1 MTDIA
6 LQRFA
11 TLLASVVLFGHS
23 SGAHAQDAA
32 QNPYTDLSKYVI
44 SGNQVVPQQALTGAA
59 SGGLSSSVTQIGQG
73 NTASAAVNGVSNV
86 TTQSQLGANNSSTLA
101 ISGTQNAVTTAQIG
115 NSNTTSIS
123 VAGNGN
129 LISNLQVG
137 SGLSYQLQVV
147 GQSAPISVQQ
157 FGRK

>member
-1 MTDIA
+1 MTVIS

-11 TLLASVVLFGHS
+11 TLLTSVVLFGFS
-23 SGAHAQDAA
+23 SAHAQDAA
-32 QNPYTDLSKYVI
+32 PNPYTDLSKYVI
-44 SGNQVVPQQALTGAA
+44 SGNQVVPQQALTSVV

-73 NTASAAVNGVSNV
+73 NTASAALNGVGNV
-86 TTQSQLGANNSSTLA
+86 TTQSQVGANNASTLA
-101 ISGTQNAVTTAQIG
+101 ISGAQNAVSTAQIG

-137 SGLSYQLQVV
+137 SGLSYQLQVI